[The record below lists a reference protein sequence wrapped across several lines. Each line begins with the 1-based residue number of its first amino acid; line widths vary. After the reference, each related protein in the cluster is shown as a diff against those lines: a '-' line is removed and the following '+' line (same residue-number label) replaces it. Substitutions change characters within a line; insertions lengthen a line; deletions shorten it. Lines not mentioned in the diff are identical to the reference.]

1 MIIYTGLLT
10 WIVLDLL
17 QWKIQCLFMYIRSG
31 FVIYMLTIWQSRNLK
46 PSFDIKFR
54 LWLVAIRV
62 INWLFLWK
70 IISQNDNRT
79 IPVIKPDYLIMW
91 HYIQYIHQNLW
102 KSFVSSLKKIPLYIH
117 ARSWGNI
124 FEIWTTVVKAC
135 NFKFIQ
141 AKKKK
146 STWLKAQQSMRS
158 KDQQSMR
165 SKYQVNE
172 IERSTVKCDRK
183 ISSRCDRKSKWMTD
197 CCLTPNQQFFS
208 HIMARTS

>member
-1 MIIYTGLLT
+1 MT
-10 WIVLDLL
+10 
-17 QWKIQCLFMYIRSG
+17 S
-31 FVIYMLTIWQSRNLK
+31 N
-46 PSFDIKFR
+46 FR

-124 FEIWTTVVKAC
+124 FEILTTVVKAC

-141 AKKKK
+141 AKTK
-146 STWLKAQQSMRS
+146 SQHDRKLNSQCDRKINSQCDRNIKSMRS
-158 KDQQSMR
+158 KDQQSN
-165 SKYQVNE
+165 V
-172 IERSTVKCDRK
+172 IERSAVDAIERVSEWL
-183 ISSRCDRKSKWMTD
+183 I
-197 CCLTPNQQFFS
+197 
-208 HIMARTS
+208 AV